1 MRTAFRRPM
10 KADPARCYP
19 SVRLVCCDS
28 CSRFHC
34 GAPPGGNFVV
44 IDASAIALRAGAC
57 MLLLERLRETR
68 FSDELPY
75 RPHRP
80 AGTLERPFIASMLRP
95 ADVFDGL
102 TA

>member
-1 MRTAFRRPM
+1 MRATFLRPI

-28 CSRFHC
+28 CSRCH
-34 GAPPGGNFVV
+34 GGRPPGGNVVV
-44 IDASAIALRAGAC
+44 IDASAIALRTGAC

-68 FSDELPY
+68 VSF
-75 RPHRP
+75 RPV
-80 AGTLERPFIASMLRP
+80 GKRPFIASMLLP